1 MNTADRKRILVMMST
16 YNGEKYI
23 RPQIDSILSQ
33 KTEFGITLRI
43 RDDGSTDN
51 TCAVIEEYTT
61 RYPNNVELI
70 KGHNIGCNASF
81 FSLLQNAEGYDFYSF
96 SDQDDIWL
104 SGKLQTAC
112 KAIERVDADI
122 PVLYASVS
130 HLVHDDLV
138 PYGTTRKKERS
149 FSMYNTIIQN
159 ICPGHTQVMNEKLAE
174 LLRKPIDTSRIY
186 VYDSWITNIAN
197 LYGKVLFDNHP
208 HTYYRQYDGNQLGS
222 GVGRLGQLIASR
234 KRISSGDGTK
244 YRKQIEY
251 FVEMNSA
258 KLKEAGYYD
267 EILSFIKADSFM
279 KKIKYF
285 TNSKLY
291 RQTSLETLAF
301 KAAVLL
307 NRY

>member
-1 MNTADRKRILVMMST
+1 MNTADHKRILVMMST

-23 RPQIDSILSQ
+23 RAQLDSILKQ
-33 KTEFGITLRI
+33 KTELDITLRI

-51 TCAVIEEYTT
+51 TCAVIREYIK
-61 RYPNNVELI
+61 RYPDTIELI
-70 KGHNIGCNASF
+70 KGENIGYNASF
-81 FSLLQNAEGYDFYSF
+81 FSLLQNAEGFDFYSF
-96 SDQDDIWL
+96 SDQDDVWL
-104 SGKLQTAC
+104 SSKLQTAC
-112 KAIERVDADI
+112 KAIERIDADI

-130 HLVHDDLV
+130 YLVHDDLI
-138 PYGTTRKKERS
+138 PYGTTRKKERG

-159 ICPGHTQVMNEKLAE
+159 ICPGHTQVMNEKLVE

-222 GVGRLGQLIASR
+222 GVGKLGQLIASR
-234 KRISSGDGTK
+234 KRISSGHGTK

-251 FVEMNSA
+251 FVKMNAA
-258 KLKEAGYYD
+258 KLKEEGYYD
-267 EILSFIKADSFM
+267 EIRAFIKADSFM

-285 TNSKLY
+285 SSSKLY
-291 RQTSLETLAF
+291 RQTSLETSAF
-301 KAAVLL
+301 KVAVLL

>member
-1 MNTADRKRILVMMST
+1 MST

-23 RPQIDSILSQ
+23 RAQLDSILRQ

-43 RDDGSTDN
+43 RDDGSKDS
-51 TCAVIEEYTT
+51 TCAVIEEYMA
-61 RYPNNVELI
+61 RYPDTIELI
-70 KGHNIGCNASF
+70 KGKNIGCNASF
-81 FSLLQNAEGYDFYSF
+81 FSLLRNAEGYDFYSF
-96 SDQDDIWL
+96 SDQDDVWL

-112 KAIERVDADI
+112 TAIGHVDADI

-130 HLVHDDLV
+130 YLVHDDLI

-159 ICPGHTQVMNEKLAE
+159 ICPGHTQVMNGKLVE
-174 LLRKPIDTSRIY
+174 LLKKPIDTSRIY

-197 LYGKVLFDNHP
+197 LYGKVMFDNLP

-258 KLKEAGYYD
+258 KLKEAGYYE
-267 EILSFIKADSFM
+267 EIRDFIKADSFM
-279 KKIKYF
+279 KKIKYLR
-285 TNSKLY
+285 TSKLY
-291 RQTSLETLAF
+291 RQTSLETSAF

-307 NRY
+307 DRY